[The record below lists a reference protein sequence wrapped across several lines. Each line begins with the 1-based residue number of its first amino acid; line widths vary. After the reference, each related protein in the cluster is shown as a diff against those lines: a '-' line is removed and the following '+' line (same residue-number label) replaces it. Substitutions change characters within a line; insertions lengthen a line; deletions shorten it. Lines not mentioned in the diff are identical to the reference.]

1 MSEQT
6 KSPLR
11 SINKNV
17 GICKL
22 SKRLPALETEC
33 IWGYRYVLLRKY
45 NKIIKN
51 GMFKD

>member
-11 SINKNV
+11 SINKDV

-22 SKRLPALETEC
+22 SK
-33 IWGYRYVLLRKY
+33 GYQLLRLNVY
-45 NKIIKN
+45 
-51 GMFKD
+51 GATDMFCLGSTVK